1 MMPEPNSLKQIRE
14 LLMSEGLLESDVPDD
29 PMDLLNSWISYAQ
42 ELRFHNANAMT
53 VSTVN
58 QQMEPSSRNVL
69 IRGQIDGGLVFY
81 TNYESAKATDLENNN
96 KAAALIGWLELERQI
111 RVSGHIEKTSAEV
124 SDEYFSARERG
135 SQISA
140 VISKQSRLVSDRD
153 ELVGAWNQFDLEL
166 GDKPPDRPSYW
177 GGYILFA
184 NTIEFWQGR
193 PHRLHDRLRYERIET
208 GWSMSRLAP

>member
-1 MMPEPNSLKQIRE
+1 MPEPNSLKQIRE
-14 LLMSEGLLESDVPDD
+14 LLMSEGLLESNAPDD

-42 ELRFHNANAMT
+42 ELKFHNANAMT

-111 RVSGHIEKTSAEV
+111 RVSGHIEKTTAEV
-124 SDEYFSARERG
+124 SDAYFSVRERG

-153 ELVGAWNQFDLEL
+153 ELVGAWNQLDLEL
-166 GDKPPDRPSYW
+166 GDEPPDRPSYW

-184 NTIEFWQGR
+184 NAIEFWQGR

>member
-1 MMPEPNSLKQIRE
+1 
-14 LLMSEGLLESDVPDD
+14 MSEGLLESDVPDD

-42 ELRFHNANAMT
+42 ELKFHNANAMT

-69 IRGQIDGGLVFY
+69 IRGEIDGGLVFY

-111 RVSGHIEKTSAEV
+111 RVSGHIEKTSADA
-124 SDEYFSARERG
+124 SDDFFSARDRG

-140 VISKQSRLVSDRD
+140 IISIQSRLVSDRD
-153 ELVGAWNQFDLEL
+153 ELVGAWNQLDLEL
-166 GDKPPDRPSYW
+166 GDESPDRPSHW

-184 NTIEFWQGR
+184 DAIEFWQGR
-193 PHRLHDRLRYERIET
+193 PHRLHDRLRYERTET

>member
-1 MMPEPNSLKQIRE
+1 MPEPNSLKQIRE
-14 LLMSEGLLESDVPDD
+14 LLMSEGLLESNAPDD

-42 ELRFHNANAMT
+42 ELKFHNANAMT

-58 QQMEPSSRNVL
+58 QQMEPSPRNVL

-111 RVSGHIEKTSAEV
+111 RVSGHIEKTTAEV
-124 SDEYFSARERG
+124 SDAYFSVRERG

-153 ELVGAWNQFDLEL
+153 ELVGAWNQLDLEL
-166 GDKPPDRPSYW
+166 GDEPPDRPSYW

-184 NTIEFWQGR
+184 NAIEFWQGR

>member
-1 MMPEPNSLKQIRE
+1 MPEPNSLKQIRE

-42 ELRFHNANAMT
+42 ELKFHNANAMT

-96 KAAALIGWLELERQI
+96 KAAALIGWLELARQI
-111 RVSGHIEKTSAEV
+111 RVSGHIEKTTAEV
-124 SDEYFSARERG
+124 SDAYFSARERG

-153 ELVGAWNQFDLEL
+153 ELVGAWNQLDLEL
-166 GDKPPDRPSYW
+166 GDEPPDRPSYW

-184 NTIEFWQGR
+184 NAIEFWQGR

>member
-1 MMPEPNSLKQIRE
+1 MPEPNSLKQIRE
-14 LLMSEGLLESDVPDD
+14 LLMSEGLLESTAPDD

-42 ELRFHNANAMT
+42 ELKFHNANAMT

-81 TNYESAKATDLENNN
+81 TNYERAKATDLENNN

-111 RVSGHIEKTSAEV
+111 RVSGHIEKTTAEV
-124 SDEYFSARERG
+124 SDAYFSVRERG

-153 ELVGAWNQFDLEL
+153 ELVGAWNQLDLEL
-166 GDKPPDRPSYW
+166 GDEPPDRPSYW

-184 NTIEFWQGR
+184 NAIEFWQGR

>member
-1 MMPEPNSLKQIRE
+1 MPEPNSLKQIRE
-14 LLMSEGLLESDVPDD
+14 LLMSEGLLESNAPDD

-42 ELRFHNANAMT
+42 ELKFHNANAMT

-111 RVSGHIEKTSAEV
+111 RVSGHIEKTTAEV
-124 SDEYFSARERG
+124 SDAYFSVRERG

-153 ELVGAWNQFDLEL
+153 ELVGAWNQLDLEL
-166 GDKPPDRPSYW
+166 GDEPPDRPSYW

-184 NTIEFWQGR
+184 NVIEFWQGR

>member
-1 MMPEPNSLKQIRE
+1 MPEPNSLKQIRE

-29 PMDLLNSWISYAQ
+29 PMDLLNSWIGYAQ
-42 ELRFHNANAMT
+42 ELKFHNANAMT

-153 ELVGAWNQFDLEL
+153 ELVGAWNQLDLEL
-166 GDKPPDRPSYW
+166 GDEPPDRPGYW

-184 NTIEFWQGR
+184 NAIEFWQGR

>member
-1 MMPEPNSLKQIRE
+1 MPEPNSLKQIRE
-14 LLMSEGLLESDVPDD
+14 LLMSEGLLESNAPDD

-42 ELRFHNANAMT
+42 ELKFHNANAMT

-111 RVSGHIEKTSAEV
+111 RVSGHIEKTTAEV
-124 SDEYFSARERG
+124 SDEYFSVRERG

-153 ELVGAWNQFDLEL
+153 ELVGAWNQLDLEL
-166 GDKPPDRPSYW
+166 GDEPPDRPSYW

-184 NTIEFWQGR
+184 NAIEFWQGR

>member
-1 MMPEPNSLKQIRE
+1 MPEPNSLKQIRE
-14 LLMSEGLLESDVPDD
+14 LLMSEGLLESNAPDD

-42 ELRFHNANAMT
+42 ELKFHNANAMT

-111 RVSGHIEKTSAEV
+111 RVSGHIEKTTAEV
-124 SDEYFSARERG
+124 SDAYFSVRERG

-140 VISKQSRLVSDRD
+140 VISKQSRLVSDGD
-153 ELVGAWNQFDLEL
+153 ELVGAWNQLDLEL
-166 GDKPPDRPSYW
+166 GDEPPDRPSYW

-184 NTIEFWQGR
+184 NAIEFWQGR

>member
-1 MMPEPNSLKQIRE
+1 
-14 LLMSEGLLESDVPDD
+14 MSEGLLESNAPDD

-42 ELRFHNANAMT
+42 ELKFHNSNAMT
-53 VSTVN
+53 GSTVN
-58 QQMEPSSRNVL
+58 QQMEPPSRNGL

-111 RVSGHIEKTSAEV
+111 RVSGHIEKTTAEV
-124 SDEYFSARERG
+124 SDAYFSVRERG

-153 ELVGAWNQFDLEL
+153 ELVGAWNQLDLEL
-166 GDKPPDRPSYW
+166 GDEPPDRPSYW
-177 GGYILFA
+177 GGYILFPNA
-184 NTIEFWQGR
+184 IEFWQGR

>member
-1 MMPEPNSLKQIRE
+1 MPEPNSLKQIRE
-14 LLMSEGLLESDVPDD
+14 LLMSEGLLESNAPDD

-42 ELRFHNANAMT
+42 ELKFHNANAMT

-111 RVSGHIEKTSAEV
+111 RVSGHIEKTTAEV
-124 SDEYFSARERG
+124 SDAYFSVRERG

-153 ELVGAWNQFDLEL
+153 ELVGAWKQLALEL
-166 GDKPPDRPSYW
+166 GDEPPDRPSYW

-184 NTIEFWQGR
+184 NAIEFWQGR

>member
-1 MMPEPNSLKQIRE
+1 MPEPNSLKQIRE
-14 LLMSEGLLESDVPDD
+14 LLMSEGLLESNAPDD

-42 ELRFHNANAMT
+42 ELKFHNANAMT

-96 KAAALIGWLELERQI
+96 NAAALIGWLELERQI
-111 RVSGHIEKTSAEV
+111 RVSGHIEKTTAEV
-124 SDEYFSARERG
+124 SDAYFSVRERG

-153 ELVGAWNQFDLEL
+153 ELVGAWNQLDLEL
-166 GDKPPDRPSYW
+166 GDEPPDRPSYW

-184 NTIEFWQGR
+184 NAIEFWQGR

>member
-1 MMPEPNSLKQIRE
+1 MPEPNSLKQIRE
-14 LLMSEGLLESDVPDD
+14 LLMSEGLLESNAPDD

-42 ELRFHNANAMT
+42 ELKFHTAHAMT

-111 RVSGHIEKTSAEV
+111 RVSGHIEKTTAEV
-124 SDEYFSARERG
+124 SDAYFSVRERG

-153 ELVGAWNQFDLEL
+153 ELVGAWNQLDLEL
-166 GDKPPDRPSYW
+166 GDEPPDRPSYW

-184 NTIEFWQGR
+184 NAIEFWQGR

>member
-1 MMPEPNSLKQIRE
+1 MPEPNSLKQIRE
-14 LLMSEGLLESDVPDD
+14 LLMSEGLLESNAPDD

-42 ELRFHNANAMT
+42 ELKFHTATAMT
-53 VSTVN
+53 GSTVK

-111 RVSGHIEKTSAEV
+111 RVSGHIEKTTAEV
-124 SDEYFSARERG
+124 SDAYFSVRERG

-153 ELVGAWNQFDLEL
+153 ELVGAWNQLDLEL
-166 GDKPPDRPSYW
+166 GDEPPDRPSYW

-184 NTIEFWQGR
+184 NAIEFWQGR

>member
-1 MMPEPNSLKQIRE
+1 MPEPNSLKQIRE
-14 LLMSEGLLESDVPDD
+14 LLMSEGLLESNAPDD

-42 ELRFHNANAMT
+42 ELKFHNANAMT

-69 IRGQIDGGLVFY
+69 IRGEIDGGLVFY

-124 SDEYFSARERG
+124 SDAYFSVRERG

-153 ELVGAWNQFDLEL
+153 ELVGAWNQLDLEL
-166 GDKPPDRPSYW
+166 GDEPPDRPSYW

-184 NTIEFWQGR
+184 NAIEFWQGR

>member
-1 MMPEPNSLKQIRE
+1 
-14 LLMSEGLLESDVPDD
+14 MSEGLLESDVPDD

-42 ELRFHNANAMT
+42 ELKFHNANAMT

-58 QQMEPSSRNVL
+58 QQMDPSSRNVL
-69 IRGQIDGGLVFY
+69 IRGEIDGGLVFY

-111 RVSGHIEKTSAEV
+111 RVSGHIEKTSADA

-153 ELVGAWNQFDLEL
+153 ELVGAWNQLDLEL
-166 GDKPPDRPSYW
+166 GDESPDLSL
-177 GGYILFA
+177 IH
-184 NTIEFWQGR
+184 I
-193 PHRLHDRLRYERIET
+193 
-208 GWSMSRLAP
+208 

>member
-1 MMPEPNSLKQIRE
+1 MPEPNSLKQIRE
-14 LLMSEGLLESDVPDD
+14 LLMSEGLLESNAPDD

-42 ELRFHNANAMT
+42 ELKFHNANAMT

-111 RVSGHIEKTSAEV
+111 RVSGHIEKTTAEV
-124 SDEYFSARERG
+124 SDAYFSARERG

-153 ELVGAWNQFDLEL
+153 ELVGAWNQLDLEL
-166 GDKPPDRPSYW
+166 GDEPPDRPSYW

-184 NTIEFWQGR
+184 NAIEFWQGR

>member
-1 MMPEPNSLKQIRE
+1 MPEPNSLKQIRE
-14 LLMSEGLLESDVPDD
+14 LLMSEGLLESNAPDD

-42 ELRFHNANAMT
+42 ELKFHNANAMT

-124 SDEYFSARERG
+124 SDAYFSVRERG

-153 ELVGAWNQFDLEL
+153 ELVGAWNQLDLEL
-166 GDKPPDRPSYW
+166 GDEPPDRPSYW

-184 NTIEFWQGR
+184 NAIEFWQGR

>member
-1 MMPEPNSLKQIRE
+1 MPEPNSLKQIRE
-14 LLMSEGLLESDVPDD
+14 LLMSEGLLESNAPDD

-42 ELRFHNANAMT
+42 ELKFHNANAMT

-111 RVSGHIEKTSAEV
+111 RVSGHIEKTTAEV
-124 SDEYFSARERG
+124 SDAYFSVRERG

-140 VISKQSRLVSDRD
+140 VISKQRRLVSDRD
-153 ELVGAWNQFDLEL
+153 ELVGAWNQLDLEL
-166 GDKPPDRPSYW
+166 GDEPPDRPSYW

-184 NTIEFWQGR
+184 NAIEFWQGR
-193 PHRLHDRLRYERIET
+193 PHRLHDRLRYERIQT

>member
-1 MMPEPNSLKQIRE
+1 
-14 LLMSEGLLESDVPDD
+14 
-29 PMDLLNSWISYAQ
+29 
-42 ELRFHNANAMT
+42 MT

-111 RVSGHIEKTSAEV
+111 RVSGHIEKTTAEV
-124 SDEYFSARERG
+124 SDAYFSVRERG

-153 ELVGAWNQFDLEL
+153 ELVGAWNQLDLEL
-166 GDKPPDRPSYW
+166 GDEPPDRPSYW

-184 NTIEFWQGR
+184 NAIEFWQGR

>member
-1 MMPEPNSLKQIRE
+1 MPEPNSLKQIRE
-14 LLMSEGLLESDVPDD
+14 LLMSEGLLESNAPDD

-42 ELRFHNANAMT
+42 ELKFHNANAMT

-111 RVSGHIEKTSAEV
+111 RVSGHIEKTTAEV
-124 SDEYFSARERG
+124 SDAYFSVRERG

-153 ELVGAWNQFDLEL
+153 ELVGAWNQLDLEL
-166 GDKPPDRPSYW
+166 GDEPPDRPSYW

-184 NTIEFWQGR
+184 NAIEFWQGR
-193 PHRLHDRLRYERIET
+193 PHRLHDRLRYERIQT

>member
-1 MMPEPNSLKQIRE
+1 MPEPNSLKQIRE

-42 ELRFHNANAMT
+42 ELKFHNANAMT

-69 IRGQIDGGLVFY
+69 IRGEIDGGLVFY

-111 RVSGHIEKTSAEV
+111 RVSGHIEKTSADA

-153 ELVGAWNQFDLEL
+153 ELVGAWNQLDLEL
-166 GDKPPDRPSYW
+166 GDESPDRPSHW

-184 NTIEFWQGR
+184 DAIEFWQGR
-193 PHRLHDRLRYERIET
+193 PHR
-208 GWSMSRLAP
+208 GAF

>member
-1 MMPEPNSLKQIRE
+1 MPEPNSLKQIRE

-42 ELRFHNANAMT
+42 ELKFHNANAMT

-69 IRGQIDGGLVFY
+69 IRGQIDDGLVFY
-81 TNYESAKATDLENNN
+81 TNYESAKAADLENNN

-153 ELVGAWNQFDLEL
+153 ELVGAWNQLDLEL
-166 GDKPPDRPSYW
+166 GDEPPDRPSYW

-184 NTIEFWQGR
+184 NAIEFWQGR

>member
-1 MMPEPNSLKQIRE
+1 MPEPNSLKQIRE

-29 PMDLLNSWISYAQ
+29 PMDLLNSWVSYAQ
-42 ELRFHNANAMT
+42 ELKFHNANAMT

-111 RVSGHIEKTSAEV
+111 RVSGHIEKTTAEV
-124 SDEYFSARERG
+124 SDAYFSVRERG

-140 VISKQSRLVSDRD
+140 VISKQSRLVLSLIHIS
-153 ELVGAWNQFDLEL
+153 E
-166 GDKPPDRPSYW
+166 PTRPY
-177 GGYILFA
+177 
-184 NTIEFWQGR
+184 
-193 PHRLHDRLRYERIET
+193 
-208 GWSMSRLAP
+208 

>member
-1 MMPEPNSLKQIRE
+1 MPEPNSLKQIRE
-14 LLMSEGLLESDVPDD
+14 LLMSEGLLESNAPDD

-42 ELRFHNANAMT
+42 ELKFHNANAMT

-69 IRGQIDGGLVFY
+69 IRGEIDGGLVFY

-111 RVSGHIEKTSAEV
+111 RVSGHIEKTTAEV
-124 SDEYFSARERG
+124 SDAYFSVRERG

-153 ELVGAWNQFDLEL
+153 ELVGAWNQLDLEL
-166 GDKPPDRPSYW
+166 GDEPPDRPSYW

-184 NTIEFWQGR
+184 NAIEFWQGR

>member
-1 MMPEPNSLKQIRE
+1 MPEPNSLKQIRE
-14 LLMSEGLLESDVPDD
+14 LLMSEGLLESDAPDD

-42 ELRFHNANAMT
+42 ELKFHNANAMT

-111 RVSGHIEKTSAEV
+111 RVSGHIEKTTAEV
-124 SDEYFSARERG
+124 SDAYFSVRERG

-153 ELVGAWNQFDLEL
+153 ELVGAWNQLDLEL
-166 GDKPPDRPSYW
+166 GDEPPDRPSYW

-184 NTIEFWQGR
+184 NAIEFWQGR

>member
-1 MMPEPNSLKQIRE
+1 MPEPNSLKQIRE
-14 LLMSEGLLESDVPDD
+14 LLMSEGLLESNAPDD

-42 ELRFHNANAMT
+42 ELKFHNANAMT

-111 RVSGHIEKTSAEV
+111 RVSGHIEKTTAEV
-124 SDEYFSARERG
+124 SDGYFSVRERG

-153 ELVGAWNQFDLEL
+153 ELVGAWNQLDLEL
-166 GDKPPDRPSYW
+166 GDEPPDRPSYW

-184 NTIEFWQGR
+184 NAIEFWQGR